1 MITNYYIIRHGET
14 AFNRAGIVQGS
25 GVDSDLNE
33 IGREQ
38 AACFYAKYKD
48 VPFGLVL
55 VSRLKRTAQT
65 AAPFVEQGIETVKIA
80 ELNEINWGAQEGKV
94 ASPEGRLV
102 FKETLKAWS
111 EGNYEARTTDG
122 ESAAELAARLER
134 VKKTLEEVT
143 EENVLVVTH
152 GRTLR
157 ALTCLLKAEP
167 LANMEQYDHSNT
179 GLVLAH
185 FDHEN
190 RTWRIATHNDIS
202 HLSEQPITYP

>member
-25 GVDSDLNE
+25 GVDSDLND
-33 IGREQ
+33 IGRNQ
-38 AACFYAKYKD
+38 AALFYAKYAA
-48 VPFGLVL
+48 VPFDLIL
-55 VSRLKRTAQT
+55 VSSLKRTAQT
-65 AAPFVEQGIETVKIA
+65 AAPFIEQGIKTIKIGD
-80 ELNEINWGAQEGKV
+80 LNEINWGTHEGKV
-94 ASPEGRLV
+94 SSPEGRFV
-102 FKETLKAWS
+102 FRETVRAWS
-111 EGNYEARTTDG
+111 EGNYDARTTDG

-134 VKKTLEEVT
+134 VKKILEGLT
-143 EENVLVVTH
+143 EKNVLVVTH

-179 GLVLAH
+179 GLVMAH

-190 RTWRIATHNDIS
+190 QTWQITTHNDIS
-202 HLSEQPITYP
+202 HLSDRPITHS